1 MATNYFESNVGGV
14 TVHAEAHPL
23 SVWFVLA
30 LRVTI
35 GIAFAVSGVENITSG
50 FDVRN
55 FLLYS
60 VVENGSP
67 LAPLFTALGGN
78 DLFVQ
83 FANVAVPW
91 AELFIGLALVF
102 GAATR
107 LAAFGGALMMF
118 VFYLANWSVEFGMV
132 NLVFVVVLLSV
143 AAFGAGR
150 ILGLDVLV
158 EQYRIDGVPLVERYP
173 SLRYVLG

>member
-1 MATNYFESNVGGV
+1 MASNYFESNVGGV

-23 SVWFVLA
+23 SVWAVLA

-35 GIAFAVSGVENITSG
+35 GLAFAISGVENISSG
-50 FDVRN
+50 FDVRG

-67 LAPLFTALGGN
+67 FAPLFTTLGGN

-83 FANVAVPW
+83 FANVVVPW
-91 AELFIGLALVF
+91 GELFIGLALVF
-102 GAATR
+102 GALTR
-107 LAAFGGALMMF
+107 LAAFGGAAMML
-118 VFYLANWSVEFGMV
+118 VFYLANWNIENGMV
-132 NLVFVVVLLSV
+132 NLTFMVVLLSV

-150 ILGLDVLV
+150 IVGLDVLV
-158 EQYRIDGVPLVERYP
+158 EQYRIAGVPLVERYP

>member
-14 TVHAEAHPL
+14 TVHAEAHPM

-35 GIAFAVSGVENITSG
+35 GLAIAIAGVEHIGTG
-50 FDVRN
+50 FDARG

-60 VVENGSP
+60 AIENGSP
-67 LAPLFTALGGN
+67 FAPLFTALGAN

-83 FANVAVPW
+83 FVNVALPW
-91 AELFIGLALVF
+91 SELFIGLALVF
-102 GAATR
+102 GALTR
-107 LAAFGGALMMF
+107 LAAFGGAVLMF
-118 VFYLANWSVEFGMV
+118 VLYLGYWNFEIGVV
-132 NLVFVVVLLSV
+132 NLTFMVVFLSV